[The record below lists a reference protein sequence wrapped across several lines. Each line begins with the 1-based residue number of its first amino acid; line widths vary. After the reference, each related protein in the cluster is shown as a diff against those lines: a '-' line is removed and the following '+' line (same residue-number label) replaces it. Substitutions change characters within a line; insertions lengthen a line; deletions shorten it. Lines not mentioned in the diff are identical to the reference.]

1 MTKVI
6 VSDTSCLIVLANIR
20 EIDLLNRVFGRIL
33 TTPEVADEFG
43 ESLPEWIEIRSP
55 KNHKEIKRLESLVD
69 IGEASAIALAL
80 ELENSVII
88 LDDYKARK
96 IAERYGVQM
105 IGTMGVL
112 VKAKKLGIIE
122 AVKPLIVKIRETNF
136 RISEDLEKRALDESG
151 E

>member
-1 MTKVI
+1 M
-6 VSDTSCLIVLANIR
+6 
-20 EIDLLNRVFGRIL
+20 
-33 TTPEVADEFG
+33 
-43 ESLPEWIEIRSP
+43 
-55 KNHKEIKRLESLVD
+55 D

-105 IGTMGVL
+105 IGTMGIL

-122 AVKPLIVKIRETNF
+122 AVKPMIVKIRKTNF